1 MIGETIGRF
10 ELRSRLGEGPFG
22 EVWLAGHR
30 ETQGA
35 VAIKLLYPHVSAMQ
49 AIPELVR
56 AARTVARISHPS
68 VAKVYDAGIAED
80 GRAYIVTELVL
91 GQSLGQRAA
100 QGRFSQ
106 TQVADAV
113 AHVARALDAAQGV
126 GVLHHN
132 LKPSNVMFV
141 PDGARAGGERIVVT
155 DFGFAPLVAGGLA
168 RAAPAYVAPELWT
181 FGEIPADGAA
191 DLYALG
197 CLAFQL
203 AVGRP
208 PFAAASPEKLREQH
222 LHDPAP
228 TVRSQVPDAGA
239 VLDKLIAR
247 MLEKRPADRLRSMKD
262 AIKLFDLLVGQT
274 APLGETVRD

>member
-1 MIGETIGRF
+1 MIGETIGNF

-49 AIPELVR
+49 AAPELVR
-56 AARTVARISHPS
+56 AARTVGRVSHPS
-68 VAKVYDAGIAED
+68 VAKVYDAGVAED

-91 GQSLGQRAA
+91 GQSLDQRVA

-106 TQVADAV
+106 TQVAETV
-113 AHVARALDAAQGV
+113 AHVARALAAAQGV
-126 GVLHHN
+126 GVLHHD
-132 LKPSNVMFV
+132 LKPSNIVFV
-141 PDGARAGGERIVVT
+141 PDGDRPGIERVVVT

-168 RAAPAYVAPELWT
+168 RAAPAFVAPELWT
-181 FGEIPADGAA
+181 YGEIPADGGA
-191 DLYALG
+191 DVYALG
-197 CLAFQL
+197 CLAFLMAAGQ
-203 AVGRP
+203 P
-208 PFAAASPEKLREQH
+208 PFTAASPEKMRERH

-228 TVRSQVPDAGA
+228 PLRSLVPDAGV
-239 VLDKLIAR
+239 VLEKLVAR
-247 MLEKRPADRLRSMKD
+247 MLEKRPDDRLRSMKE
-262 AIKLFDLLVGQT
+262 IVKMFDLVVGQA